1 MQAIVEPGKIS
12 GSITVPPSKSITQRI
27 CAAAMLH
34 KSKTI
39 ISNAG
44 NSDDEQ
50 AALKILEQLG
60 ATLTHSD
67 DGVITVTN
75 TGISPKEYTINC
87 GESGL
92 SSRLFIPI
100 AALSSEEITITGAG
114 SLLNRPVTEY
124 VKILP
129 ELGVAVKA
137 DSTTLPITVKGPLQP
152 KDITIDGSL
161 SSQFLSG
168 LLITYAFTVTKPTT
182 ITVNNL
188 NSKPYIDL
196 TLNVLANFGKVVTH
210 EDYKAF
216 TVTPLEEADIDVF
229 AAIEGDWSSAATL
242 LVAGAL
248 NGEITVE
255 GIDTNSLQA
264 DKKILDI
271 LKDAGA
277 ELIIEPYKVT
287 VKEPDELQAFNYD
300 ATDSPDLFPVLAVLA
315 GACKGES
322 TIKGIARL
330 LHKESN
336 RLESITDLLDKFNI
350 FHSVHDD
357 ELVIEGKEV
366 FDYAQINS
374 YNDHRIVMA
383 ATIGAMRAKGRTTIH
398 GMEAVNKSYPDFFAH
413 LSSVGADIITNLE

>member
-50 AALKILEQLG
+50 AALKILEQLR

-100 AALSSEEITITGAG
+100 AALSSEEITITGEG
-114 SLLNRPVTEY
+114 SLLKRPVTEY

-129 ELGVAVKA
+129 ELGVEVNA
-137 DSTTLPITVKGPLQP
+137 DSTTLPITLKGPLQP

-168 LLITYAFTVTKPTT
+168 LLITYAFTATKPTT

-196 TLNVLANFGKVVTH
+196 TLNVLANFGNVVAH
-210 EDYKAF
+210 EDYKVF
-216 TVTPLEEADIDVF
+216 TVTPLEEADTDVF

-271 LKDAGA
+271 LKDVGA
-277 ELIIEPYKVT
+277 ELTIEPYKVT

-322 TIKGIARL
+322 TIKGITRL

-398 GMEAVNKSYPDFFAH
+398 GTEAVNKSYPDFFAH

>member
-100 AALSSEEITITGAG
+100 AALSSEEITITGEG

-137 DSTTLPITVKGPLQP
+137 DSTTLPIIVKGPLQP
-152 KDITIDGSL
+152 KDITIEGSL

-210 EDYKAF
+210 EDYKVF
-216 TVTPLEEADIDVF
+216 TVTPLEEADTDVF
-229 AAIEGDWSSAATL
+229 VAIEGDWSSAATL

-322 TIKGIARL
+322 TIKGITRL

-374 YNDHRIVMA
+374 YSDHRIVMA